1 MGTGPRQKMGTAP
14 RQMWTDMT
22 KPVSLEEHAGVL
34 PIDSVTVEA
43 VRPATLD
50 KPQDRDSKMNTMVDR
65 GIGLTGSKAYH
76 YLNPNK
82 NVGGRSGKYIEGVIA
97 AKCNIFVGDLFQGVG
112 VDVRDPNNRD
122 VYLTTSVW
130 GNRKVNIPGF
140 QVLGPKDKLKRGDVI
155 SNGQHVGIYAPGPN
169 GEPLTV
175 SAATSHFPTPEL
187 TYDLNGSLWEKAY
200 AAQGPAVFPKFGPNE
215 VVHND
220 WGFRGDEGDLVRWRY
235 VGPAGK
241 AGRP

>member
-1 MGTGPRQKMGTAP
+1 MQGNP
-14 RQMWTDMT
+14 RQMWTDMPE
-22 KPVSLEEHAGVL
+22 PVSLEEHAGVL
-34 PIDSVTVEA
+34 PIDSVTVKAE
-43 VRPATLD
+43 RPATLD
-50 KPQDRDSKMNTMVDR
+50 KPQDRDLKMNSMVDHA
-65 GIGLTGSKAYH
+65 IGLQGSKAYH
-76 YLNPNK
+76 YLNRNE
-82 NVGGRSGKYIEGVIA
+82 NVGGQSGKWLGGVTA
-97 AKCNIFVGDLFQGVG
+97 AKCNIFVGDQFQGVG
-112 VDVRDPNNRD
+112 VDVRDPNNRN
-122 VYLTTSVW
+122 VYLPAGVW
-130 GNRKVNIPGF
+130 GNRKANIAGF

-155 SNGQHVGIYAPGPN
+155 SNGHHVGIYAPGPN

-187 TYDLNGSLWEKAY
+187 TYDPKGSFWANAL
-200 AAQGPAVFPKFGPNE
+200 AAQGDAARLLPPSGPNE